1 MENLHNH
8 RGITNSNSC
17 PPHGFTDIFRRELGL
32 SHPNSFARRFSA
44 SEVLVKSLDLYG
56 KLDGHEGC
64 VNAVEFNSTGDL
76 LVSGSDDRQVMF
88 WNWASKTRLF
98 AYPSGHTD
106 NIFQTKIIPFTDD
119 CRIVTS
125 AGDGQVRLGLLWED
139 GRVDTTMLG
148 KHHGCVYKLAVE
160 PGSAHIFY
168 SSGEDGFIQHFDLRS
183 NSATKLF
190 CCSSSIGNNKQTL
203 SKVGLNSIVIDP
215 RNPYYFAI
223 GGSDEYAR
231 VYDIRKCQW
240 GSARNSDR
248 PVNTFCPCH
257 LIGSN
262 NVHITGLAYSSFS
275 ELLVSYNDELIY
287 LFEKNVHSDSSP
299 SSATSEDPKN
309 IHEAQVYSGH
319 RNAQTIKGV
328 NFFGPN
334 DEYIMSGSDCGHIF
348 IWKKKEAK
356 LVRLMVGDQH
366 VVNQLE
372 AHPHIPILAT
382 CGIEKNVKIW
392 APLGNDIPPLP
403 ANVKEIMET
412 NRQGREDRSRV
423 TLTPDVIMHVLR
435 LQRRQTLA
443 YIERRHN
450 RADIVSDEEDA
461 EGYLLGFSDGDASSE
476 EDSPG
481 NSRDC
486 NIS

>member
-1 MENLHNH
+1 MENLHSH
-8 RGITNSNSC
+8 RGITNATTS

-64 VNAVEFNSTGDL
+64 VNAVEFNSTGDI
-76 LVSGSDDRQVMF
+76 LVSGSDDRQIMF
-88 WNWASKTRLF
+88 WNWESKTKLF

-106 NIFQTKIIPFTDD
+106 NIFQTKIMPFTDG

-125 AGDGQVRLGLLWED
+125 AGDGQ
-139 GRVDTTMLG
+139 
-148 KHHGCVYKLAVE
+148 
-160 PGSAHIFY
+160 
-168 SSGEDGFIQHFDLRS
+168 FDLRS

-203 SKVGLNSIVIDP
+203 SKVGLNSIVIDC

-231 VYDIRKCQW
+231 VYDMRKCQW
-240 GSARNSDR
+240 DSARNSDR
-248 PVNTFCPCH
+248 PVNTFCPLY

-262 NVHITGLAYSSFS
+262 NVHITGLAYSSFG

-287 LFEKNVHSDSSP
+287 LFEKNMHSDSSP

-334 DEYIMSGSDCGHIF
+334 DEYVLSGSDCGHIF

-403 ANVKEIMET
+403 GNVKEIMET

-461 EGYLLGFSDGDASSE
+461 EGYLLGFLDGDASSE
-476 EDSPG
+476 EDYPG